1 MASHDPSKYQF
12 STSTYITMFTTLL
25 TAYYMYVPCVFNA
38 HNSDSFFFFFQLGY
52 LHVTE
57 EPIQDADSGCL
68 QLSQNF
74 PPTSRGHHQDSYL
87 RSDRSWVATSFSP
100 AVIVILKL
108 CLQKPPFDEWMV
120 EVLPQTRMC
129 WLVAHHV
136 ARLTFDIARTT
147 SPIGP

>member
-12 STSTYITMFTTLL
+12 STSTYIVMFTTLL
-25 TAYYMYVPCVFNA
+25 TAYYMYVSCVFNS
-38 HNSDSFFFFFQLGY
+38 HNSDCLFQLGY

-57 EPIQDADSGCL
+57 EPLQDADSGCL

-74 PPTSRGHHQDSYL
+74 PPTSRGYHRESYL
-87 RSDRSWVATSFSP
+87 RSDRSWVATFLSP
-100 AVIVILKL
+100 IVIIILGL

-129 WLVAHHV
+129 WLVAHRV
-136 ARLTFDIARTT
+136 ARLTFDITRTT